1 MPLKLKMPAAIG
13 RLLMTPGKRYYG
25 LKGGRGSAKSA
36 SVAQWLLLDGM
47 SAKQRVLCAR
57 EVQNSIKESS
67 HAEISKWVDELGLGW
82 FYQVGESFIRGANGT
97 EFIYRGLLRNMD
109 SVKSMSGITRVWIE
123 EAENVSQLSLDKLDP
138 TIRAAGAKIY
148 ITWNPELK
156 DSPVSKLLEGAGEL
170 AAWGHF
176 NYDANP
182 FFPPELEALRLK
194 DRERDYDRYLHIWE
208 GQPLTRSDAQ
218 VLAGKWQ
225 VDEFTPG
232 DDWNG
237 PYFGADWG
245 FATDPTALV
254 KFWIYRDRLYI
265 EHELVKHGLEIRNTA
280 TEFKKMPGL
289 LPREGYGYG
298 GSKIIADN
306 ARPETISHV
315 RSEALDVVAC
325 DKWPGSVEDGVE
337 YLRGKYDQIIIHP
350 RCTETIREARLWSY
364 KVDKLT
370 DEVLPVLVDKNNHCW
385 DAIRYGHGNLIKRKG
400 RGFFG

>member
-1 MPLKLKMPAAIG
+1 MPLEVTLPSKLAPVFT
-13 RLLMTPGKRYYG
+13 TPRKRYRGAY
-25 LKGGRGSAKSA
+25 GGRGSGKSA
-36 SVAQWLLLDGM
+36 SFAQMLLVDGM
-47 SAKQRVLCAR
+47 QAPHKILCAR
-57 EVQNSIKESS
+57 EIQNSIRESV
-67 HAEISKWVDELGLGW
+67 HAEITGWVEKLGLGW
-82 FYQVGESFIRGANGT
+82 FYECGESFIRGRNGT
-97 EFIYRGLLRNMD
+97 EFIYKGLYRNLD
-109 SVKSMSGITRVWIE
+109 SIKSMSGITRVWLE
-123 EAENVSQLSLDKLDP
+123 EAETISQYSWEKFDP
-138 TIRAAGAKIY
+138 TIRAPGAEIWA
-148 ITWNPELK
+148 TWNPEVI
-156 DSPVSKLLEGAGEL
+156 DSPTAKRYNALDPDVVVAEIN
-170 AAWGHF
+170 WR
-176 NYDANP
+176 DNP
-182 FFPPELEALRLK
+182 WFPESLNKLRLK
-194 DRERDYDRYLHIWE
+194 DRQRDYDRYLHIWE

-265 EHELVKHGLEIRNTA
+265 EHELVEHGLEIRNTA
-280 TEFKKMPGL
+280 TRFKSMPGL
-289 LPREGYGYG
+289 IPRSAGR

-315 RSEALDVVAC
+315 RAEDLDVVAC

-350 RCTETIREARLWSY
+350 RCSETIREARLWSY

>member
-13 RLLMTPGKRYYG
+13 RLLMVPGKRYYG

-47 SAKQRVLCAR
+47 AAKQRVLCAR

-138 TIRAAGAKIY
+138 TIRAPGAKIY

-170 AAWGHF
+170 AVWGHF

-194 DRERDYDRYLHIWE
+194 DRQRDYDRYLHIWE

-245 FATDPTALV
+245 FANDPTALV
-254 KFWIYRDRLYI
+254 KFWVHRDRLYI
-265 EHELVKHGLEIRNTA
+265 EHELVREGLEIRNTA
-280 TEFKKMPGL
+280 AAFKSMPGVI
-289 LPREGYGYG
+289 PRSAGR

-315 RSEALDVVAC
+315 RSEDLDVVAC

-370 DEVLPVLVDKNNHCW
+370 DEVLPVLVDKYNHCW
-385 DAIRYGHGNLIKRKG
+385 DAIRYGHGNLIKRRGK
-400 RGFFG
+400 GFFG